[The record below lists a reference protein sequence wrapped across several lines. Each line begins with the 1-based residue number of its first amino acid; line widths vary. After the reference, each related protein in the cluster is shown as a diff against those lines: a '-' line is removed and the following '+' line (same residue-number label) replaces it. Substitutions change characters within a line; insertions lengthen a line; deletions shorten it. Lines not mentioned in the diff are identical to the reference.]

1 MVVEREGERLEYAQ
15 SFQWDNSI
23 HLLQL
28 NFKRKWFFRIR
39 KQNNEMSSHNLCHFY
54 FLKADAKTF
63 SDLSIFK
70 LELIITAIA
79 VKVVMNNKCDCSC

>member
-1 MVVEREGERLEYAQ
+1 
-15 SFQWDNSI
+15 
-23 HLLQL
+23 
-28 NFKRKWFFRIR
+28 
-39 KQNNEMSSHNLCHFY
+39 MSSHNLCHFY